1 MYKATKSLCITT
13 NKNKNNYYKN
23 LNEKGVQT
31 KKHFGKLWNSP
42 KIFMTDNK
50 IAKTLKDFLSNTIKT

>member
-23 LNEKGVQT
+23 LNEKRVQT
-31 KKHFGKLWNSP
+31 KKHFGKLWNST
-42 KIFMTDNK
+42 KIFMTESE